1 MKLMLRLIKFV
12 LPYWQRLI
20 IVFTS
25 VFFYAVANIYFMP
38 LVRDLTYDIE
48 RRDIG
53 LFTFRIFEGFLLVI
67 IRCFAQYGQIYQMSW
82 VGQRAIM
89 KIRIRIFEHL
99 QKLSMDF
106 FAKWKSGEIISRSS
120 NDLQIVQNMI
130 VSNFIEIVPQI
141 ITFIGVVIYLA
152 FLNWKLLLV
161 TFFTLPFFAGLISR
175 FGTAMRRI
183 SRHTQRKTADVISV
197 LQEVIYG
204 IGIVKAF
211 AMEKKE
217 IKRYTDENEKT
228 FAFSM
233 KSTHLYALQQPV
245 MFFLQISAI
254 FILIWIGGMEI
265 VKGNLTVG
273 NFLSFFMGI
282 ILLIDPVI
290 GMGKVY
296 TRTQQGLAAL
306 ERVFHVLDTE
316 PTVKEKPKA
325 YDLPKITGEVEFKDV
340 NFFYEKKEGQVL
352 KDINLIVKPGEVIA
366 LVGSS
371 GTGKTTMVNLIP
383 RFYDITDGELLIDG
397 HNIQEVTFKSLR
409 SQMAIVTQETILFSG
424 TIREN
429 IAYGKENAKN
439 DEIEAAA
446 QAANAHDFISM
457 FPSGYGTIIGE
468 RGVRLSG
475 GQKQRI
481 SIARAILRNPRIL
494 ILDEATS
501 SLDTESE
508 RLVQEALEHL
518 MQNRTTFVIAHR
530 LSTIMHADRILVLDE
545 GKIVDIGKHAEL
557 LKKSPIYKKLYD
569 LQFRT

>member
-1 MKLMLRLIKFV
+1 MLRLGKYI
-12 LPYWQRLI
+12 LPYWYRLI
-20 IVFTS
+20 LVFGA
-25 VFFYAVANIYFMP
+25 VFFYAVANVYFMP

-48 RRDIG
+48 RQDIG
-53 LFTFRIFEGFLLVI
+53 LFTFRIFEGILLVI
-67 IRCFAQYGQIYQMSW
+67 IRCIAQYSQIYQMSW

-89 KIRIRIFEHL
+89 KLRIAIFEHL

-106 FAKWKSGEIISRSS
+106 FAKWKSGDIISRSS
-120 NDLQIVQNMI
+120 YDLQIVQNMI
-130 VSNFIEIVPQI
+130 VSNFIEVVPQT

-161 TFFTLPFFAGLISR
+161 TFFTLPFFAALIAR
-175 FGTAMRRI
+175 FGTAMRRV

-217 IKRYTDENEKT
+217 IDRYKGENERT
-228 FAFSM
+228 FTFSM

-245 MFFLQISAI
+245 MFFLQITAI
-254 FILIWIGGMEI
+254 FVLIWIGGMEI
-265 VKGNLTVG
+265 VNGNLSAG

-282 ILLIDPVI
+282 ILLIDPII

-296 TRTQQGLAAL
+296 TRTQQGLSAL
-306 ERVFHVLDTE
+306 ERVFHILDTE
-316 PTVKEKPKA
+316 PSVREKSGAKK
-325 YDLPKITGEVEFKDV
+325 LPKIKGEVEFKHVYFSYDP
-340 NFFYEKKEGQVL
+340 KEGEVL
-352 KDINLIVKPGEVIA
+352 KDINIKVQPGEVIA

-371 GTGKTTMVNLIP
+371 GTGKTTFVNLIP
-383 RFYDITDGELLIDG
+383 RFYDITKGELLIDG
-397 HNIQEVTFKSLR
+397 HNIQEITFKSLR
-409 SQMAIVTQETILFSG
+409 SQLALVTQETILFSG
-424 TIREN
+424 TIRDN
-429 IAYGKENAKN
+429 ITYGKENAS
-439 DEIEAAA
+439 DAEIEAAA
-446 QAANAHDFISM
+446 KAANAHEFIAM

-481 SIARAILRNPRIL
+481 SIARAILKNPRIL

-508 RLVQEALEHL
+508 RLVQEAIEHL
-518 MQNRTTFVIAHR
+518 MQNRTNFVIAHR
-530 LSTIMHADRILVLDE
+530 LSTIMHADRIIVLED

-557 LKKSPIYKKLYD
+557 LQKSKIYKKLYD